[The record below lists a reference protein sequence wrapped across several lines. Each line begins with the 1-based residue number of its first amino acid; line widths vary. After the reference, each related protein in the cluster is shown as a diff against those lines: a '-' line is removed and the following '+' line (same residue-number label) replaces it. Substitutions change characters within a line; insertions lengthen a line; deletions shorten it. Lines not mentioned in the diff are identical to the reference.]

1 MADHL
6 DSPFVSLNGKVD
18 ITDLYVF
25 HPPPTGTQDLTKTVL
40 VLNVNPFT
48 VPGLNPSFSR
58 DALYQIK
65 IDTNGDAHADII
77 YTVDF
82 RVKPFPNGTQ
92 LTFVS
97 RGSGLIGIGATG
109 APFPLK
115 GGGQAFAG
123 LRDDPFFFDLLAFL
137 GLHDFGAPEASDTF
151 AGTNVSSIVLE
162 VPTSSLGTSVGVW
175 ATVSMPDG
183 NGHFFQVDRMGRPA
197 INTVFIPKVKKNLM
211 NSTSPSTDQANF
223 LSDVTGV
230 LRALDSRTTAAEA
243 DGLGKVL
250 LPDTLTADL
259 SKPTGFVN
267 PNPPPLLNG
276 RNLPDDVIDV
286 ELQVITGLLFG
297 RAPAIKGDGVN
308 SNDKPF
314 LNAFPYLAEPH

>member
-6 DSPFVSLNGKVD
+6 DSPFVALNGKVD

-48 VPGLNPSFSR
+48 VPGIKPTFSR

-65 IDTNGDAHADII
+65 IDTNGDAKADIV

-97 RGSGLIGIGATG
+97 RGSSLIGVGATG
-109 APFPLK
+109 SPFNLN
-115 GGGQAFAG
+115 GGGKAFAG
-123 LRDDPFFFDLLAFL
+123 IRDDPFFFDLLAFL
-137 GLHDFGAPEASDTF
+137 GLHAFGAPEAADTF
-151 AGTNVSSIVLE
+151 AGVNVSSIVLE
-162 VPTSSLGTSVGVW
+162 VPTTDVGTTVGVW

-183 NGHFFQVDRMGRPA
+183 SGHTFQVDRMGRPA
-197 INTVFIPKVKKNLM
+197 INTVFMPKEKKNLF
-211 NSTSPSTDQANF
+211 NSSSPVHDQANF
-223 LSDVTGV
+223 LGNVTGV
-230 LRALDSRTTAAEA
+230 LQALDSRTTAAEA
-243 DGLGKVL
+243 EGLAKVL
-250 LPDTLTADL
+250 LPDVLTADL

-276 RNLPDDVIDV
+276 RNLADDVIDA
-286 ELQVITGLLFG
+286 ELQVITGLLFN
-297 RAPAIKGDGVN
+297 RTPAIKGDGVN
-308 SNDKPF
+308 SNDKAF
-314 LNAFPYLAEPH
+314 LNTFPYLAEPH

>member
-6 DSPFVSLNGKVD
+6 DSPFVSINGKVD

-40 VLNVNPFT
+40 VLNINPLT
-48 VPGLNPSFSR
+48 PHGINPSFSR
-58 DALYQIK
+58 DAIYQFK
-65 IDTNGDAHADII
+65 VDTNGDARADII
-77 YTVDF
+77 FTVDF

-97 RGSGLIGIGATG
+97 RGSTLIGIGATG
-109 APFPLK
+109 APFPLN

-137 GLHDFGAPEASDTF
+137 GLHPFGAPEAADTF
-151 AGTNVSSIVLE
+151 KDFNVSSIVLE

-197 INTVFIPKVKKNLM
+197 INTVFIPKEKKNLF
-211 NSTSPSTDQANF
+211 NSTQPSKDQANF
-223 LSDVTGV
+223 LSNVTGV
-230 LRALDSRTTAAEA
+230 LVALDSRTTAAEA
-243 DGLGKVL
+243 DGLAKVL
-250 LPDTLTADL
+250 LPDILTADL

-276 RNLPDDVIDV
+276 RNLADDVIDV
-286 ELQVITGLLFG
+286 ELQVVTGLLFG
-297 RAPAIKGDGVN
+297 RDPLIKGDGVN
-308 SNDKPF
+308 SNDIAF
-314 LNAFPYLAEPH
+314 LNTFPYLAEPH